1 MRYFDGGSLQCS
13 GRNFDSELTRLP
25 RGLGIGVDRTT
36 GQLKASVIQLI
47 YPPTDHIGISQ
58 PNCSRLRYY
67 SGSHFHNASQLNT
80 AWRQT
85 IADGKVCGGELA
97 RRPEILEYYA
107 K

>member
-47 YPPTDHIGISQ
+47 YPPTGSRTWTDGLTDEIFDLFNEITLGSVNRIAAAYDTIRVHIFTMLHS
-58 PNCSRLRYY
+58 
-67 SGSHFHNASQLNT
+67 
-80 AWRQT
+80 
-85 IADGKVCGGELA
+85 
-97 RRPEILEYYA
+97 
-107 K
+107 